1 MIKVNTNE
9 QHSIIAVRNRRLMT
23 SYLEAVRDKN
33 LEPLKLVKNRLELEI
48 ASQGNSK
55 NVKFL
60 QVVLDNV
67 KKHLEVA

>member
-1 MIKVNTNE
+1 MVL
-9 QHSIIAVRNRRLMT
+9 RNRRLMT

-33 LEPLKLVKNRLELEI
+33 LESLKLVKNRLELEI

>member
-33 LEPLKLVKNRLELEI
+33 LESLKLV
-48 ASQGNSK
+48 
-55 NVKFL
+55 
-60 QVVLDNV
+60 
-67 KKHLEVA
+67 

>member
-1 MIKVNTNE
+1 MVVKKNE
-9 QHSIIAVRNRRLMT
+9 EHTKMVLRNRRLMT

-33 LEPLKLVKNRLELEI
+33 LESLKLVKNRLELEI